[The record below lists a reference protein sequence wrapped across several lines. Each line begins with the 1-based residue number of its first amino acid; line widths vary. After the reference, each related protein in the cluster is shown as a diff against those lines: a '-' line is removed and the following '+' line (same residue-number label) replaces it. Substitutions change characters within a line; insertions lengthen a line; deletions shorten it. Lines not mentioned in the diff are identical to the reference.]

1 MWKLALCQTDVV
13 FKYPDANYARIEK
26 AIVEAAKNGAD
37 IAVLP
42 EMWNT
47 GYALNELAGVA
58 DLNGERTKEFLA
70 TLSEKHQIAI
80 IGGSVS
86 ISEGT
91 KFSNT
96 MYAFDKYG
104 GLLSSYKKVHLF
116 QLMNEH
122 LYLEAG
128 NDKNLFRLDG
138 VSCAGFICYDIR
150 FPEWIRKHTSEGS
163 EVIFVLRS
171 GLLKEL
177 LNGNNCLLRALL
189 KIKPSSLPSIVL
201 AMILI
206 ITSMDTRL

>member
-1 MWKLALCQTDVV
+1 M
-13 FKYPDANYARIEK
+13 AR
-26 AIVEAAKNGAD
+26 
-37 IAVLP
+37 
-42 EMWNT
+42 
-47 GYALNELAGVA
+47 
-58 DLNGERTKEFLA
+58 FLF
-70 TLSEKHQIAI
+70 
-80 IGGSVS
+80 
-86 ISEGT
+86 SEGT

-128 NDKNLFRLDG
+128 NDKNLFDWMAFLALVSFVMILDFQN
-138 VSCAGFICYDIR
+138 GFVNILQKAQKS
-150 FPEWIRKHTSEGS
+150 FL
-163 EVIFVLRS
+163 FLRS

-206 ITSMDTRL
+206 ITSMDIRL